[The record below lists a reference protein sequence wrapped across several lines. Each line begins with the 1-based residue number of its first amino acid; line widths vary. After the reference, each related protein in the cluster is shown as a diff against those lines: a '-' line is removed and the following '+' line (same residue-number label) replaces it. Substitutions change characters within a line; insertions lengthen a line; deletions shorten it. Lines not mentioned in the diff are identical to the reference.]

1 MSEQERNAIINNI
14 LVQFKDIFTR
24 HGGGAEL
31 VAANE
36 DTVILKILGH
46 CTDCA
51 LAPLTF
57 GLGIEQQIRQQ
68 IPSIKEVRY
77 TNG

>member
-1 MSEQERNAIINNI
+1 MTDTERINTINNI
-14 LVQFKDIFTR
+14 LAQFKDVFAR

-36 DTVILKILGH
+36 ETVVLKILGH

-68 IPSIKEVRY
+68 LPNIKQVRY